1 MKVYE
6 LIEKLKTLPQDYHVT
21 MADFQLVTF
30 VEVVNCGDG
39 CVVISDYTEDC
50 EE

>member
-6 LIEKLKTLPQDYHVT
+6 LIEKLKELPQDYHVT
-21 MADFQLVTF
+21 MADFQLVTI
-30 VEVVNCGDG
+30 VEVVDYGNG
-39 CVVISDYTEDC
+39 CVVISDYTEEC